1 MVAAIPAALRPVILD
16 SSDADDADARWLIA
30 GWDPF
35 ETIGD
40 SSTDPL
46 AELDE
51 ALRKFESVPGVD
63 GLLPGAAIGSLS
75 YDLGRRYER
84 LPSTALADAQC
95 PDASIGLYDRLVL
108 HDYRSSETWIVSTGL
123 PAFAEAADARARE
136 RAREA
141 VELLD
146 LGPEIGRTSH
156 CAGQVLSSHT
166 SGTYAEAVRRVQEFI
181 AAGDIYQANLTQ
193 RFSVS
198 MGELA
203 AAEVFLRLRER
214 NPAAYGALIAEPGR
228 TIVSASPERFLRVRG
243 RDAEM
248 WPIKG
253 TRPRGETVEDDERLA
268 AELVESVKD
277 RAENLMIVDLVRND
291 LGRVAEFGSVVVDEL
306 FGHRRLP
313 TVHHLVSRVSARL
326 REDARGCDVL
336 RAAFP
341 CGSITGAPKIRAM
354 EIIEE
359 VEGVRRG
366 VSMGA
371 IGYCAFDGRMD
382 WSVAIRT
389 MEVVEG
395 VARFNVGGGVVADSD
410 PEQEY
415 EESMWKARALLE
427 ALRG

>member
-1 MVAAIPAALRPVILD
+1 MIDASVPFVLLDDARRSDASPARLYRAPRATIVAASASELDRALDALGAARQAGLHAAGFLSYEAGFALEPKLSGRLAAGERPTPLCWFGLFEGYQEIPADEVPA
-16 SSDADDADARWLIA
+16 WLPDPA
-30 GWDPF
+30 GVWLGSVDPS
-35 ETIGD
+35 ISRAGY
-40 SSTDPL
+40 
-46 AELDE
+46 
-51 ALRKFESVPGVD
+51 
-63 GLLPGAAIGSLS
+63 GAAFDSV
-75 YDLGRRYER
+75 E
-84 LPSTALADAQC
+84 
-95 PDASIGLYDRLVL
+95 
-108 HDYRSSETWIVSTGL
+108 DYIE
-123 PAFAEAADARARE
+123 
-136 RAREA
+136 
-141 VELLD
+141 
-146 LGPEIGRTSH
+146 
-156 CAGQVLSSHT
+156 
-166 SGTYAEAVRRVQEFI
+166 
-181 AAGDIYQANLTQ
+181 AGDIYQANLTQ

-198 MGELA
+198 MGDLA

-214 NPAAYGALIAEPGR
+214 NPAAHGALLMEPAR

-253 TRPRGETVEDDERLA
+253 TRPRGESVEDDERLA

-366 VSMGA
+366 MSMGA
-371 IGYCAFDGRMD
+371 IGYCGFDGRMD

-389 MEVVEG
+389 MDVVGG

-410 PEQEY
+410 PGEEY

>member
-1 MVAAIPAALRPVILD
+1 MVAAIPASLRPVILD

-35 ETIGD
+35 GTIGD
-40 SSTDPL
+40 ASADPL
-46 AELDE
+46 TELEE
-51 ALRKFESVPGVD
+51 ALRRFESVPGAD

-84 LPSTALADAQC
+84 LPSTALADAPC
-95 PDASIGLYDRLVL
+95 ADASIGLYDRLVV

-123 PAFAEAADARARE
+123 PAKGTEAEARALMRC
-136 RAREA
+136 RGA
-141 VELLD
+141 VELLG
-146 LGPEIGRTSH
+146 LGPEVDRTSH
-156 CAGQVLSSHT
+156 GAGEIHSSHT
-166 SGTYAEAVRRVQEFI
+166 SETYADAVRRVQEFI

-203 AAEVFLRLRER
+203 PEEVFLRLRER
-214 NPAAYGALIAEPGR
+214 NPAAYGALLTEPAR

-253 TRPRGETVEDDERLA
+253 TRPRGKTVEDDERLA
-268 AELVESVKD
+268 TELVESVKD

-291 LGRVAEFGSVVVDEL
+291 LGRVAEYGSVVVDEL

-389 MEVVEG
+389 MDVVEG

-410 PEQEY
+410 PELEY